1 MAAGKWPKA
10 TKNNPCPACGHD
22 RRCHI
27 RDDGRAGRCYWPGES
42 RLTDGSWKE
51 EQQDATGVYRLWFL
65 DAAAPSSAAPQPP
78 TPSRATSG
86 QIDRVYSRLLEL
98 CPIGP
103 KAAEELARER
113 GLELE
118 QVTRLRFGRLPRP
131 ADCSRVL
138 GQLETEFGEELLL
151 GVPGFFAGKGGK
163 LSYQA
168 RGPGLII
175 PHFDAEAIVALQIR
189 PDKTT
194 GSKYY
199 WFSSGGKGGP
209 SVQAPY
215 IAGDAGTTGLVVVT
229 EGAFK
234 ALALAKQ
241 LKTMAVGL
249 PGVSSIEPALE
260 LLRNVAAREVLLAFD
275 ADHAEKK
282 PDGKK
287 NMVFASLRATVDRL
301 REAGYEVGLTLW
313 NRGDTYVEGETP
325 KGADDALRAGAELF
339 ELRGSDVDTYLT
351 KVATTLGQLP
361 PKKNETEENPV
372 STYRRLRAF
381 VGTKFAFFSENGTA
395 YLASRDGTACDLNG
409 QDAEEKLL
417 LALEGSGGGD
427 PPSPEMRK
435 QILVSKRAEARNFG
449 PFAQVHRRLAHFRG
463 RHYLDLCRH
472 DGKIVEMTAE
482 GWKIVDSPPGLY
494 WRRKVVGN
502 GRAELPAALP
512 DPIPGGDVM
521 LLGEVLNA
529 RGTVLKFLIAFLVGI
544 LRTEFS
550 YPLLVF
556 EGRAGSA
563 KSAAAR
569 ILKYMVDPT
578 SISSLIGDMPKSKED
593 VAVNCNAAHLVCYDN
608 VDRIKPEM
616 SDFLCQVA
624 TGSSIKK
631 RALYTA
637 GDEVELTVKNP
648 VIISGIEGIVDRAD
662 LASRAALVTL
672 EPIKDSERRE
682 EREVWAIAKRIRPQV
697 LGGILDAFCA
707 GLANLDK
714 TPLPQV
720 RNVDF
725 ARFMLASETGL
736 PWPSGEAT
744 EYLSTSRN
752 ELYEQALWKDRV
764 ALAVID
770 LQERAGTWSGTM
782 MDLLAT
788 LQPPSAYGEDFWPT
802 TGHKLTR
809 RITQAAPLLEYKGVS
824 VTKGAR
830 SSRGPIFT
838 ISGIAK
844 APADAVSAAQSL
856 LFQ

>member
-10 TKNNPCPACGHD
+10 TKQSPCPACGHD

-27 RDDGRAGRCYWPGES
+27 RDDGRAGRCYWPDES
-42 RLTDGSWKE
+42 RLAGAIWKE

-65 DAAAPSSAAPQPP
+65 DAASPTSVAPQPAP
-78 TPSRATSG
+78 APSRATSG

-98 CPIGP
+98 CPMGD
-103 KAAEELARER
+103 KAAGELARER
-113 GLELE
+113 GLEPE
-118 QVTRLRFGRLPRP
+118 QVSQLRFCRLPRA
-131 ADCSRVL
+131 ADCARIL
-138 GQLETEFGEELLL
+138 GQLESEFGQELLL
-151 GVPGFFAGKGGK
+151 GVPGFYAGKGGK
-163 LSYQA
+163 TAYQA

-175 PHFDAEAIVALQIR
+175 PHMEGDAIVALQIR

-209 SVQAPY
+209 SAQAPY
-215 IAGDAGTTGLVVVT
+215 IAGDAGTTPGLAVVT

-234 ALALAKQ
+234 ALALAKK
-241 LKTMAVGL
+241 LSTLAVGL

-260 LLRNVAAREVLLAFD
+260 LLRSVAAKEVLLAFD
-275 ADHAEKK
+275 ADHAELRA
-282 PDGKK
+282 DGKK

-301 REAGYEVGLTLW
+301 REASFAVSLVLW
-313 NRGDTYVEGETP
+313 NRGEIYVPGETP
-325 KGADDALRAGAELF
+325 KGADDAIGSGVELF
-339 ELRGSDVDTYLT
+339 QLRDAEVDTYLT
-351 KVATTLGQLP
+351 KLATALGQLP
-361 PKKNETEENPV
+361 PAPRKKAEADDKPM
-372 STYRRLRAF
+372 SSFRRLKGKMEA
-381 VGTKFAFFSENGTA
+381 KFAWFSDNGTA
-395 YLASRDGTACDLNG
+395 YLASKDGTACDLDG
-409 QDAEEKLL
+409 KAADRKLFH
-417 LALEGSGGGD
+417 ALERATGGE
-427 PPSPEMRK
+427 PPSPELRR
-435 QILVSKRAEARNFG
+435 QIADSKTAEVLERG
-449 PFAQVHRRLAHFRG
+449 PFHEVHRRLAHLNG
-463 RHYLDLCRH
+463 RHYLDLCRP
-472 DGKIVEMTAE
+472 DGKVVEMTAA
-482 GWKIVDSPPGLY
+482 GWKITDSPPGLY
-494 WRRKVVGN
+494 WKRRPS
-502 GRAELPAALP
+502 RETALP

-529 RGTVLKFLIAFLVGI
+529 RGASLKFLIAFLVAI

-550 YPLLVF
+550 FPLLVL

-563 KSAAAR
+563 KSFAAR
-569 ILKYMVDPT
+569 VLKFMVDP
-578 SISSLIGDMPKSKED
+578 SRALVGSLPKNIED
-593 VAVNCNAAHLVCYDN
+593 VAVSCNAAHLVVFDN

-624 TGSSIKK
+624 TGSAIRK

-637 GDEVELTVKNP
+637 GDEAELSVRNP

-672 EPIKDSERRE
+672 EPIRDSERRE
-682 EREVWAIAKRIRPQV
+682 EREVWAIAERIRPQV
-697 LGGILDAFCA
+697 LGGLLDAFCA
-707 GLANLDK
+707 GLANLDR
-714 TPLPQV
+714 TPKPKA
-720 RNVDF
+720 RNIDF
-725 ARFMLASETGL
+725 ARFMLSSENGL

-744 EYLSTSRN
+744 EYLTTSRN

-770 LQERAGTWSGTM
+770 LQERLGTWSGTM
-782 MDLLAT
+782 MDLLGV
-788 LQPPSAYGEDFWPT
+788 LQPPSAVGDDFWPT

-830 SSRGPIFT
+830 SKRGPIFF
-838 ISGIAK
+838 ISGLSK
-844 APADAVSAAQSL
+844 APSDAVDAAQSL